1 MNESTQIRY
10 TKVTNAV
17 NTINTKKKDLQDIL
31 ANFETVMNQTTNTEV
46 LFGQAGTELET
57 KFNELKRKFDE
68 SSIKIKKTDTIDALF
83 GYFTNTGK
91 CKPTNSEFIALI
103 ADKIRLETK
112 LESA

>member
-17 NTINTKKKDLQDIL
+17 NTINTKKKDLQEIL

-57 KFNELKRKFDE
+57 KFNELKRKFDAYIATITQFE
-68 SSIKIKKTDTIDALF
+68 GMITLAKEETEGTEAAIKRAASDLA
-83 GYFTNTGK
+83 
-91 CKPTNSEFIALI
+91 S
-103 ADKIRLETK
+103 
-112 LESA
+112 